1 MINNNR
7 KSFLIIAVLF
17 TLALMACRDAVA
29 PRPTGY
35 FRIDLPEK
43 HYHKVDTL
51 PFPFAFDLPQYAI
64 ADLRRT
70 NKNKHFLN
78 IDFPRYGAKIHLSYL
93 PVHGNLNEMLEDSRT
108 LVYKH
113 VVKAQDILENT
124 FEDTNKR
131 VFGTY
136 FQIDGNAA
144 SGSQFY
150 LTDSV
155 HHFLRGALYF
165 DVEPNYDSIYPVQN
179 FIKADIQHLIES
191 FRWVD
196 STQLKVSNP

>member
-1 MINNNR
+1 MNHN
-7 KSFLIIAVLF
+7 KHPIIFIFAILF
-17 TLALMACRDAVA
+17 SLGFMACNESVI

-43 HYHKVDTL
+43 IYHLEDSL
-51 PFPFAFDLPQYAI
+51 PFPFTFELPQYAF
-64 ADLRRT
+64 ADFKRT
-70 NKNKHFLN
+70 KENKHFLN
-78 IDFPRYGAKIHLSYL
+78 IDFPPLNAKIHLSYL
-93 PVHGNLNEMLEDSRT
+93 PVEGNLNEMLEDSRT

-124 FEDTNKR
+124 FEDPDKR

-165 DVEPNYDSIYPVQN
+165 NVEPNYDSISPVQT
-179 FIKADIQHLIES
+179 FIKEDILHLIES
-191 FRWVD
+191 FRWKD
-196 STQLKVSNP
+196 STSN